1 MAFCTKCGRP
11 LADGEVCDCQNQA
24 ARPEQNQQNGFNP
37 YEGASQQEKTIQNE
51 KDNVVINIDKDK
63 MKQNLN
69 SAVDKIQSGVGKG
82 VNKINE
88 GREKLES
95 SDAFEYGLKIVPD
108 CISANDGEVPIKQY
122 DFARLRTRL
131 LFEKAHGRLQITNK
145 RVIFRAAGRSPLG
158 KNIFHQEFRIDQLAG
173 VEIRCKHE
181 FNLLNFFLG
190 LILTSAIGTGL
201 AVAARDTSAA
211 GSIIFAI
218 VVLLGCGAFEFY
230 CNKKNETN
238 RLYLIRQILLSAATG
253 GVIGSASETDSD
265 FIIASAVV
273 MGLAAFVNLIMLSI
287 VQNLVAV
294 FKTGAAAAIEIKREP
309 VLGILAFL
317 FLAKEDKYSG
327 FSEILPW
334 TDTDIAIREVGTII
348 DDIKTMGDAAIEKW
362 KQD

>member
-11 LADGEVCDCQNQA
+11 LAEGEVCDCQKQA
-24 ARPEQNQQNGFNP
+24 AQPEQNQQNGFNP
-37 YEGASQQEKTIQNE
+37 YEGASQQEKTIQSD

-63 MKQNLN
+63 MKQNFN

-95 SDAFEYGLKIVPD
+95 SDDFEYGLKIVPD

-131 LFEKAHGRLQITNK
+131 LFEKAQGRLQITNK

-190 LILTSAIGTGL
+190 LIITAAIGTGC
-201 AVAARDTSAA
+201 AMAARDVSVA
-211 GSIIFAI
+211 GSIIFALI
-218 VVLLGCGAFEFY
+218 VLLFCGAFEFY

-238 RLYLIRQILLSAATG
+238 RLYLMRQIILSAATG
-253 GVIGSASETDSD
+253 GLIGSAMGTDND
-265 FIIASAVV
+265 FVVSCAVF
-273 MGLAAFVNLIMLSI
+273 MGAATFVNLIMLSI
-287 VQNLVAV
+287 VQNLVAI

-309 VLGILAFL
+309 VLGVLSFL

-327 FSEILPW
+327 FREILPW